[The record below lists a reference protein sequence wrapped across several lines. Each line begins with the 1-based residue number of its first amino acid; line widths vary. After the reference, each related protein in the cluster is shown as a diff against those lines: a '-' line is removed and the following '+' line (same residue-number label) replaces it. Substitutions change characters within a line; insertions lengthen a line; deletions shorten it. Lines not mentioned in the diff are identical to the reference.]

1 MRLQDIFYELLSMQE
16 VDGGFE
22 ADVRLIPDN
31 VIFKAHFPGFPVTPG
46 AVQVRMAT
54 ELLSLHEG
62 RECLLESVSRVKFIT
77 PLLPVSAGIIAFF
90 LRDLIRRHYAL
101 RAGNVAPSEGCAH
114 LDASQPS
121 VVLPP

>member
-1 MRLQDIFYELLSMQE
+1 MRLQDIFYELLSMRD

-46 AVQVRMAT
+46 AVQIRMAT

-62 RECLLESVSRVKFIT
+62 REYLLESVSRVKFIT
-77 PLLPVSAGIIAFF
+77 PLLPGDEITCTFKGRSVTFSRDGETLTKMIIGY
-90 LRDLIRRHYAL
+90 R
-101 RAGNVAPSEGCAH
+101 
-114 LDASQPS
+114 
-121 VVLPP
+121 

>member
-1 MRLQDIFYELLSMQE
+1 MRLQVIFYDLLSMQE

-77 PLLPVSAGIIAFF
+77 PLLPGDTITCTFKGSSVSFSRDGETLTKMIIGY
-90 LRDLIRRHYAL
+90 R
-101 RAGNVAPSEGCAH
+101 
-114 LDASQPS
+114 
-121 VVLPP
+121 

>member
-1 MRLQDIFYELLSMQE
+1 MRLQDSFFELVSMRD

-46 AVQVRMAT
+46 AVQIRMAT

-77 PLLPVSAGIIAFF
+77 PLLPGDEITCTFKGSSVTFT
-90 LRDLIRRHYAL
+90 
-101 RAGNVAPSEGCAH
+101 RADDTLTKMTLEYR
-114 LDASQPS
+114 
-121 VVLPP
+121 

>member
-1 MRLQDIFYELLSMQE
+1 MKLQDSFFELVSMRDI
-16 VDGGFE
+16 DGGFE

-46 AVQVRMAT
+46 AVQIRMAT

-77 PLLPVSAGIIAFF
+77 PLLPGDEITCTFKGRSVTFT
-90 LRDLIRRHYAL
+90 RE
-101 RAGNVAPSEGCAH
+101 GNTLTKMTLEYR
-114 LDASQPS
+114 
-121 VVLPP
+121 

>member
-1 MRLQDIFYELLSMQE
+1 MRLQDIFYELLSMRE

-54 ELLSLHEG
+54 ELLSLHDG
-62 RECLLESVSRVKFIT
+62 RECLLERVSRVKFIS
-77 PLLPVSAGIIAFF
+77 PLLPGDTITCTFKGSSVSFS
-90 LRDLIRRHYAL
+90 RDGSTITKMTLEYK
-101 RAGNVAPSEGCAH
+101 
-114 LDASQPS
+114 
-121 VVLPP
+121 

>member
-22 ADVRLIPDN
+22 ADVRLIQDN

-54 ELLSLHEG
+54 ELLSLHKG
-62 RECLLESVSRVKFIT
+62 SECLLESVSRVKFIS
-77 PLLPVSAGIIAFF
+77 PLLPGDTITCTFKGSSVSFSRDGETLTKMIIGY
-90 LRDLIRRHYAL
+90 R
-101 RAGNVAPSEGCAH
+101 
-114 LDASQPS
+114 
-121 VVLPP
+121 

>member
-1 MRLQDIFYELLSMQE
+1 MKLQDSFFELVSMRDI
-16 VDGGFE
+16 DGGFE

-62 RECLLESVSRVKFIT
+62 RECLLESVSRVKFIS
-77 PLLPVSAGIIAFF
+77 PLLSGDEITCSFKGSSVSFT
-90 LRDLIRRHYAL
+90 R
-101 RAGNVAPSEGCAH
+101 EGDTITKMT
-114 LDASQPS
+114 LEYR
-121 VVLPP
+121 

>member
-1 MRLQDIFYELLSMQE
+1 MRLQGSFFELVSMRD

-46 AVQVRMAT
+46 AVQVWMAT

-62 RECLLESVSRVKFIT
+62 RECLLESVSRVKFIS
-77 PLLPVSAGIIAFF
+77 PLLPGDTITCTFKGSSVSFSRDGETLTKMIIGY
-90 LRDLIRRHYAL
+90 R
-101 RAGNVAPSEGCAH
+101 
-114 LDASQPS
+114 
-121 VVLPP
+121 

>member
-77 PLLPVSAGIIAFF
+77 PLLPGDEITCTFKGRSVTFT
-90 LRDLIRRHYAL
+90 RE
-101 RAGNVAPSEGCAH
+101 GNTLTKMTLE
-114 LDASQPS
+114 
-121 VVLPP
+121 

>member
-1 MRLQDIFYELLSMQE
+1 MRLQDIFYELFSMRE

-54 ELLSLHEG
+54 ELLSLHKG
-62 RECLLESVSRVKFIT
+62 RECLLESVSRVKFIS
-77 PLLPVSAGIIAFF
+77 PLLPGDTITCTFKGSSVSFSRDGETLTKMIIGS
-90 LRDLIRRHYAL
+90 R
-101 RAGNVAPSEGCAH
+101 
-114 LDASQPS
+114 
-121 VVLPP
+121 